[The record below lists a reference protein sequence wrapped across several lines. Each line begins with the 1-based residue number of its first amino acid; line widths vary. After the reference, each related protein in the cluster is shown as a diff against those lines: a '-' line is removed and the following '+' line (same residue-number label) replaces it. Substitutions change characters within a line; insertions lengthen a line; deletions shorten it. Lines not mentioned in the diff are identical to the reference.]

1 MTGPFSEGDTEIRWS
16 GETEPEETGGEER
29 SNTKLATM
37 AEMTFRFLLS
47 PPTLPLRSPTATA
60 TATVASYLISA
71 GHGRRPRRPLE
82 HGCRCGRPPET
93 ALRGSSGG
101 RDSYDDEEAAPRPL
115 VIDGSRESSSD
126 RRTGETR
133 KLNYASCKAIRVRG
147 CFSKKFVCVVHWFR
161 FY

>member
-1 MTGPFSEGDTEIRWS
+1 
-16 GETEPEETGGEER
+16 
-29 SNTKLATM
+29 M
-37 AEMTFRFLLS
+37 AFRFLLS
-47 PPTLPLRSPTATA
+47 PPTLPLGSPTATATATA

-126 RRTGETR
+126 RQTGETP
-133 KLNYASCKAIRVRG
+133 KLIR
-147 CFSKKFVCVVHWFR
+147 
-161 FY
+161 